1 MHGTT
6 IVAVHRDG
14 VTALAGD
21 GQVTLGD
28 TIVKRG
34 AVKVRTLAD
43 GAAIAGFAGAVSD
56 AFTLL
61 EKFEGY
67 LETHKGHLLRAAIET
82 VKEWRTDRM
91 LRQLEAML
99 IVADERADPDPVG
112 LGRRRPPRRPGRRR
126 RLGRPLRPSRR
137 AGAAAPHDLDAATIA
152 RTALLIAAEIDLY
165 TSGTATVLTLGGAA
179 DDGDDDDDGRRTSD
193 APGDDAEAK
202 RERCQGPGRVRHDAP
217 RGGRGARPP
226 HHRPAQGEAR
236 RRGRAAQPPA
246 PPQAARRRCRPRSAR
261 RTS

>member
-43 GAAIAGFAGAVSD
+43 GAALAGFAGAVSD

-99 IVADERADPDPVG
+99 IVADGEQILTLSGSGDVVRPDDPVAAVG
-112 LGRRRPPRRPGRRR
+112 SGG
-126 RLGRPLRPSRR
+126 
-137 AGAAAPHDLDAATIA
+137 AYAQAAALALLRHTDLDAATIA

-165 TSGTATVLTLGGAA
+165 TSGTATVLTIGGGGEAPA
-179 DDGDDDDDGRRTSD
+179 DDDGWSGGS
-193 APGDDAEAK
+193 APGASDDA
-202 RERCQGPGRVRHDAP
+202 QG
-217 RGGRGARPP
+217 
-226 HHRPAQGEAR
+226 GEA
-236 RRGRAAQPPA
+236 
-246 PPQAARRRCRPRSAR
+246 
-261 RTS
+261 

>member
-34 AVKVRTLAD
+34 AIKVRTLAD
-43 GAAIAGFAGAVSD
+43 GAALAGFAGAVSD

-67 LETHKGHLLRAAIET
+67 LEASKGQLLRASIDT

-99 IVADERADPDPVG
+99 IVCDEEQILTLSGSGDVVRPDDPVAAVG
-112 LGRRRPPRRPGRRR
+112 SGGPY
-126 RLGRPLRPSRR
+126 
-137 AGAAAPHDLDAATIA
+137 AQAAALALLRHSGMSAEQIA
-152 RTALLIAAEIDLY
+152 RTALGIAAEIDLY
-165 TSGTATVLTLGGAA
+165 TSGTATVLTIGGATPATDEEAAA
-179 DDGDDDDDGRRTSD
+179 DSASTTD
-193 APGDDAEAK
+193 
-202 RERCQGPGRVRHDAP
+202 
-217 RGGRGARPP
+217 
-226 HHRPAQGEAR
+226 
-236 RRGRAAQPPA
+236 RAADLNA
-246 PPQAARRRCRPRSAR
+246 AAEQA
-261 RTS
+261 

>member
-34 AVKVRTLAD
+34 AIKVRTLAD

-56 AFTLL
+56 AFTLI

-91 LRQLEAML
+91 LRHLEAML
-99 IVADERADPDPVG
+99 IVADEEQILTLSGSGDVVRPDDPVAAVG
-112 LGRRRPPRRPGRRR
+112 SGGPY
-126 RLGRPLRPSRR
+126 
-137 AGAAAPHDLDAATIA
+137 AQAAALALLRHSDLDAPTIA

-165 TSGTATVLTLGGAA
+165 TSGTATVLTLGGPDDDRESDAA
-179 DDGDDDDDGRRTSD
+179 DDADHGASSHDQ
-193 APGDDAEAK
+193 EAN
-202 RERCQGPGRVRHDAP
+202 P
-217 RGGRGARPP
+217 
-226 HHRPAQGEAR
+226 
-236 RRGRAAQPPA
+236 
-246 PPQAARRRCRPRSAR
+246 
-261 RTS
+261 